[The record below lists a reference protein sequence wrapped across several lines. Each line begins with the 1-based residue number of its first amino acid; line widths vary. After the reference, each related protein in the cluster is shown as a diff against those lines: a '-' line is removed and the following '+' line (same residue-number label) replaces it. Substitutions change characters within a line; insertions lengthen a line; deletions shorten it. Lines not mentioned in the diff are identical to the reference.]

1 MSNYIKKML
10 LIALFCAIPK
20 FIHAEQIQTDI
31 VSFTNQVYIGDRLQV
46 GDTNKTLNPN
56 NVQLKVIGTQE
67 VDILNVETAITI
79 PNGTESNSPVTLHQL
94 QDANIGTKSIFMTGM
109 QTLDFTN
116 SISPTNWTFI
126 AIDELTNGTPSGTTN
141 VPYGATNIYTFV
153 QIYTNQSFTRL
164 DGGIAEVE
172 WFCSENLPN
181 SATHKPELYLFNT
194 VSSQLVEFGENVTPQ
209 LVATG
214 LTPQKQTFS
223 ITYPAIT
230 TNDPCYLAI
239 RGKNISGTASEV
251 IFGMG
256 PQYLAYWRL
265 SIPNSQLTAANSL
278 KLNGQTG
285 DYYLNTANHTNNVFT
300 GNVGIG
306 TNVPAAKLHVAGN
319 ILTSNLTVMG
329 SVSQGV
335 STATNVFMG
344 EVGIGTANPSIG
356 TLDILTSVN
365 HALRLRARSA
375 DDLVSI
381 EFSDKAGGVN
391 PWAHIQAVSTRD
403 LIFQTGAS
411 GITESMRILS
421 NGNVGIGTNAPAAE
435 LVVVDADATAGQVI
449 LYGGATSPGLSLY
462 HQLSGAARRNWG
474 LRTEQNI
481 QGDFSILESASSS
494 ASPSVTRLTILSGGN
509 VGIGT
514 SSPSN
519 KLEVAGTFQATK
531 MTNTIIDESCTFQ
544 GSSYTPYPVIS
555 SYSNGILLVN
565 GNYQKIV
572 CTNNVGTNYFDI
584 PVTNKSAF
592 LLLEVDKGTNSLSFY
607 TDNLTTNGLGS
618 INSITLTN
626 SGITSI
632 QFYFPCAGTNL
643 GLKWK
648 AYQF

>member
-1 MSNYIKKML
+1 MINKINKI
-10 LIALFCAIPK
+10 LIGAILCAIPSFVFASDIIQK
-20 FIHAEQIQTDI
+20 DKTTFTNDVYFGTKITVGSTNQSVNSNSVAFKVVGDIEAEQII
-31 VSFTNQVYIGDRLQV
+31 VGGNSNPVSPLYI
-46 GDTNKTLNPN
+46 
-56 NVQLKVIGTQE
+56 
-67 VDILNVETAITI
+67 
-79 PNGTESNSPVTLHQL
+79 
-94 QDANIGTKSIFMTGM
+94 
-109 QTLDFTN
+109 
-116 SISPTNWTFI
+116 
-126 AIDELTNGTPSGTTN
+126 TNGAVNGYVLFSS
-141 VPYGATNIYTFV
+141 V
-153 QIYTNQSFTRL
+153 
-164 DGGIAEVE
+164 DGGITNYY
-172 WFCSENLPN
+172 WGLP
-181 SATHKPELYLFNT
+181 
-194 VSSQLVEFGENVTPQ
+194 
-209 LVATG
+209 
-214 LTPQKQTFS
+214 
-223 ITYPAIT
+223 I
-230 TNDPCYLAI
+230 TNDMTGIAWLA
-239 RGKNISGTASEV
+239 NA
-251 IFGMG
+251 
-256 PQYLAYWRL
+256 
-265 SIPNSQLTAANSL
+265 
-278 KLNGQTG
+278 
-285 DYYLNTANHTNNVFT
+285 NVFS
-300 GNVGIG
+300 GG
-306 TNVPAAKLHVAGN
+306 TN
-319 ILTSNLTVMG
+319 T
-329 SVSQGV
+329 
-335 STATNVFMG
+335 FMG
-344 EVGIGTANPSIG
+344 
-356 TLDILTSVN
+356 
-365 HALRLRARSA
+365 R
-375 DDLVSI
+375 
-381 EFSDKAGGVN
+381 
-391 PWAHIQAVSTRD
+391 
-403 LIFQTGAS
+403 
-411 GITESMRILS
+411 
-421 NGNVGIGTNAPAAE
+421 VGIGTNAPTAE

-449 LYGGATSPGLSLY
+449 LYGGATSPGLSLH